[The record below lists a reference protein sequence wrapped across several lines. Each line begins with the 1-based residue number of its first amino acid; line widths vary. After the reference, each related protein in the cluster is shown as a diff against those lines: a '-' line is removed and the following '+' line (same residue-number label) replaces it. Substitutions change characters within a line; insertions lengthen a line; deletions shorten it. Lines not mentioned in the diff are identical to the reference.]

1 MKYQVGPLNTEP
13 CGSVY
18 SNRSRHA
25 RGASDQ
31 TDNPLPLCRGL
42 ASVHV
47 TSCAR
52 GISNQMPRLSLL
64 LAWIGLH
71 LRRIRVTCP
80 VGILAWLVMIC
91 QSPATAQSSAS
102 IAVPSVGC
110 AADGQQGPVPAPA
123 ISGTTRVLPASVAA
137 RLAYYGSE
145 DMGVLAPRG
154 WHCVVLSGS
163 SGATLLVTPERF
175 DASALLRRETTL
187 TGPAIQLSLVIGGTS
202 GRFGV
207 AEVCALL
214 FPTARSFVL
223 GVIAEGL
230 VSKDEF
236 RFRPYRSDVLT
247 RRSDTVVEYVTPA
260 NHHGVG
266 THSRMVRSNLPIS
279 GVAVL
284 LPGEDMDL
292 VKLDVRLPPEMRD
305 MSSTII
311 RMLEL
316 DDGRTARP
324 NGS

>member
-1 MKYQVGPLNTEP
+1 M
-13 CGSVY
+13 
-18 SNRSRHA
+18 
-25 RGASDQ
+25 
-31 TDNPLPLCRGL
+31 
-42 ASVHV
+42 
-47 TSCAR
+47 
-52 GISNQMPRLSLL
+52 
-64 LAWIGLH
+64 
-71 LRRIRVTCP
+71 
-80 VGILAWLVMIC
+80 
-91 QSPATAQSSAS
+91 
-102 IAVPSVGC
+102 
-110 AADGQQGPVPAPA
+110 
-123 ISGTTRVLPASVAA
+123 LPASVAA
-137 RLAYYGSE
+137 RFAYYGSE
-145 DMGVLAPRG
+145 DIGVLAPRG

-187 TGPAIQLSLVIGGTS
+187 TGPAIQLSLIMGGTS

-214 FPTARSFVL
+214 FPTARLFVQ
-223 GVIAEGL
+223 GVMAEGL
-230 VSKDEF
+230 VPKDEF

-260 NHHGVG
+260 NHDGVG
-266 THSRMVRSNLPIS
+266 THSRMVRSDLPIS

-292 VKLDVRLPPEMRD
+292 LKLDVRLPPDMRD
-305 MSSTII
+305 MSSTIV